1 VAALTVWRLYV
12 RSAAV
17 RQFLTAK
24 GSTQM
29 QLSIGTLLNRVCD
42 ATVELNH
49 EGIITSPA
57 PQLAALLLK
66 SGRLAE
72 QNIITSPFVDLVE
85 ASEQKRYADH
95 LISMNEQLLRQEVD
109 KGLPAAQ
116 LKLHL
121 LDASHARVLVDVYHV
136 CFLGIDDQPRH
147 LLGIVEQIDDHR
159 ELSGRHDR
167 YGVETQGHVETL
179 DSSDEV
185 SSSDNSSAGNVTSVP
200 SESLKL
206 SCWIRPESS
215 DLTITKA
222 TVPFNMLW
230 GTLSITCLRPQ
241 IYKKHRSKL
250 SSALKRLLH
259 NTYPGVAIRGIIFE
273 PLAFR
278 QQKIGISASLRIWR
292 KSIDGT
298 IQIDVVEHEWIQ
310 IRPTGERCEIFKL
323 VDASTTNE

>member
-1 VAALTVWRLYV
+1 
-12 RSAAV
+12 
-17 RQFLTAK
+17 
-24 GSTQM
+24 
-29 QLSIGTLLNRVCD
+29 
-42 ATVELNH
+42 
-49 EGIITSPA
+49 
-57 PQLAALLLK
+57 
-66 SGRLAE
+66 
-72 QNIITSPFVDLVE
+72 
-85 ASEQKRYADH
+85 
-95 LISMNEQLLRQEVD
+95 MNEQLLRQEVD
-109 KGLPAAQ
+109 KSLPAAQ

-121 LDASHARVLVDVYHV
+121 LDASHARVLVDAYHV

-250 SSALKRLLH
+250 SSALKRLLQ